1 MAGAHL
7 LHDDYVHS
15 RKDSDDE
22 AFNLK
27 IINQLVNTLSR
38 ELSLES
44 YWKIRNTVN
53 ATMSAQET
61 EVENLKQQ
69 GNACVR
75 EKKYQKAML
84 HYSQAIKLDPKNY
97 SLYSNRSFTFLMLE
111 RYRDALNDA
120 LMTIRLKPDWS
131 KGYFRK
137 GEVELKLCSY
147 NEALESYNKALSL
160 QPNEPK
166 ILEAMNKASKS
177 LIKDRRAD
185 QQIPWLGAGVGI
197 ILGVTVV
204 IADYVFTNKPTLTH
218 PLLMALLTMTIAM
231 IGFAIAKGL
240 RYFLKHQ
247 RKSVLIGDFPHCLV
261 EANELDDIYVKEST
275 DTKKKERG
283 TGLRAE
289 GSTGPRVTFT
299 GRPRRSQRAM
309 EQPKTPASRLF
320 NTTCIEN
327 KDDLEEKLERCH
339 STLQN
344 LITGLS
350 EKEAHD
356 TLNNAVC
363 KDKAYEEVSL
373 GLLVIILTEPQNAA
387 KSYRDLTL
395 ITRDGL
401 GIVLLHL
408 NQLVLDKYLRLNDV
422 TRSQLLWLLRE
433 MIRTSVTNVDNLCLT
448 LLRHAAGGD
457 ISPKN
462 LFLVD
467 ALLDIFQEN
476 RPWLD
481 KFSFLVASIVYTYLR
496 LIEDHN
502 APHLAGLRQKEVTFT
517 TSLIRERM
525 ADCLAIGRDLVRLL
539 QNVAR
544 IPEFEALWK
553 DILLNPKS
561 LCPNFNGV
569 LQLLQTRTSRRFL
582 QSRLTP
588 EMERKLVFLTSNVR
602 FGNHKRYQDWF
613 QRQYLATPE
622 SQSLRCD
629 LIRFIVGVIHPT
641 NELLCSDII
650 PRWAVIGWLFTTCTS
665 TVAASNAKLALF
677 YDWLFFDP
685 DKDNIMNIEPAIL
698 VMHNS
703 MRSHP
708 PVTATLLD
716 FLCRIIPNFYPAL
729 TEKVRNG
736 IFSSLRQIL
745 EKRVLPSLYPLFDS
759 PKLDRELRSKIRET
773 FKEFCLPPNSDMP
786 GKMEELNKEHNPG
799 TVIENTTNSTV
810 ENNHV
815 AQDPEPAFSDEEE
828 ESPLRIVTKVE
839 EEEDEEDVPL
849 STVKLKNDQKNANC
863 VVKKED
869 ITSHLRLILEPEE
882 LRTSIETLHTE
893 TDNESRC
900 QAMERIVQM
909 VVEDEIDAET
919 IPALASC
926 ISTILS
932 PQITAQIFPSDNLN
946 EEVLADSISTPLF
959 VMFRNQF
966 QLCKEED
973 NRRKLLAR
981 VLAEMQSVQSKTGYL
996 LLYFLKVWGRE
1007 EEKREGEPSN
1017 VLNDVKASVYK
1028 DFCAQREKKLDVCLV
1043 SDLKLCHEDNIFM
1056 LCYLVPDVY
1065 TGFQNVAV
1073 GNVQLLHLV
1082 VSTVD
1087 SCQLQDL
1094 VCQIMQGHLKMLKKE
1109 SFTTLL
1115 TASLNWETFEQYCFW
1130 QLIFAH
1136 DFPIDYVLPVLP
1148 KLQFRNHAEAL
1159 TSILFMLKQEKPTL
1173 DLLRQL
1179 LARQSVDGDMFVVA
1193 ALRYWC
1199 RDYEEKL
1206 GELLA
1211 NLLSTRYPATSPNK
1225 RKRSG
1230 AKQNQQSAGPPTGE
1244 QVLGHLDQLRQHCMS
1259 SAELQLYHSEGMQR
1273 ALQQAQAASSDSLR
1287 KSYGDLFALAEVN
1300 EENEPPPPSSSARK
1314 HTTASSGG
1322 GGASGKGGH
1331 RKTGANTRERSN
1343 LKRPLPRY
1351 HIDST
1356 SSSEEE
1362 EIVNPKQAKKRKK
1375 INPVGSD
1382 SD

>member
-1 MAGAHL
+1 
-7 LHDDYVHS
+7 
-15 RKDSDDE
+15 
-22 AFNLK
+22 
-27 IINQLVNTLSR
+27 
-38 ELSLES
+38 
-44 YWKIRNTVN
+44 
-53 ATMSAQET
+53 
-61 EVENLKQQ
+61 
-69 GNACVR
+69 
-75 EKKYQKAML
+75 
-84 HYSQAIKLDPKNY
+84 
-97 SLYSNRSFTFLMLE
+97 
-111 RYRDALNDA
+111 
-120 LMTIRLKPDWS
+120 
-131 KGYFRK
+131 
-137 GEVELKLCSY
+137 
-147 NEALESYNKALSL
+147 
-160 QPNEPK
+160 
-166 ILEAMNKASKS
+166 
-177 LIKDRRAD
+177 
-185 QQIPWLGAGVGI
+185 
-197 ILGVTVV
+197 
-204 IADYVFTNKPTLTH
+204 
-218 PLLMALLTMTIAM
+218 
-231 IGFAIAKGL
+231 
-240 RYFLKHQ
+240 
-247 RKSVLIGDFPHCLV
+247 
-261 EANELDDIYVKEST
+261 
-275 DTKKKERG
+275 
-283 TGLRAE
+283 
-289 GSTGPRVTFT
+289 
-299 GRPRRSQRAM
+299 M
-309 EQPKTPASRLF
+309 EQPKTPASRLLS
-320 NTTCIEN
+320 TTCIEN
-327 KDDLEEKLERCH
+327 KDDLEEKFEKCY
-339 STLQN
+339 TVLQN
-344 LITGLS
+344 LTAGLS

-363 KDKAYEEVSL
+363 KDKTHEEVSL
-373 GLLVIILTEPQNAA
+373 GLLVVILTDPQNAA

-401 GIVLLHL
+401 AIVLGHL
-408 NQLVLDKYLRLNDV
+408 NQLVLERYLRLNEI
-422 TRSQLLWLLRE
+422 TRNQLLWLLRE
-433 MIRTSVTNVDNLCLT
+433 MIRTSVASVDNFCLS

-457 ISPKN
+457 ISPRN

-481 KFSFLVASIVYTYLR
+481 KFPFLVASIVYTYLR

-517 TSLIRERM
+517 VSLIRERM
-525 ADCLAIGRDLVRLL
+525 VDCLVIGRDLVRLL

-553 DILLNPKS
+553 DMLLNPKS
-561 LCPNFNGV
+561 LCPNFSGV

-588 EMERKLVFLTSNVR
+588 DMERKLVFLTSQVR

-677 YDWLFFDP
+677 YDWLFFEP
-685 DKDNIMNIEPAIL
+685 EKDNIMNIEPAIL

-729 TEKVRNG
+729 TDKVRNG

-773 FKEFCLPPNSDMP
+773 FKEFCLPPNTDPGNKVPIYS
-786 GKMEELNKEHNPG
+786 GKMEELSKDITQGP
-799 TVIENTTNSTV
+799 ILENVGSTPV

-815 AQDPEPAFSDEEE
+815 SQDAEPAFSDEEE
-828 ESPLRIVTKVE
+828 EMPLRIVTKVE
-839 EEEDEEDVPL
+839 EEEDEEDLPL
-849 STVKLKNDQKNANC
+849 ATVKLKNEQKNANC
-863 VVKKED
+863 VIKKED
-869 ITSHLRLILEPEE
+869 ITSQLNLILEPEE
-882 LRTSIETLHTE
+882 LKTAIESLHIE
-893 TDNESRC
+893 TDNEAKC
-900 QAMERIVQM
+900 QTMERIVQM

-926 ISTILS
+926 ISSILS

-946 EEVLADSISTPLF
+946 EEALTDSISTPLF

-981 VLAEMQSVQSKTGYL
+981 VLAEIQSIQSRIGYL

-1017 VLNDVKASVYK
+1017 LLNDVKASVYK
-1028 DFCAQREKKLDVCLV
+1028 DFCAQREKKLDACLV

-1065 TGFQNVAV
+1065 MGFQNVAL

-1087 SCQLQDL
+1087 ACQLQEL

-1109 SFTTLL
+1109 SFTSLL

-1136 DFPIDYVLPVLP
+1136 DFPIEYVLPILP
-1148 KLQFRNHAEAL
+1148 KLQFRDHAEAL

-1173 DLLRQL
+1173 ELLRQL
-1179 LARQSVDGDMFVVA
+1179 LARQNVDGDMFVVA

-1230 AKQNQQSAGPPTGE
+1230 AKHNQQSGPPTGE
-1244 QVLGHLDQLRQHCMS
+1244 QVLGHLDQLRQHCTS

-1287 KSYGDLFALAEVN
+1287 KSYGDLFALAEVS
-1300 EENEPPPPSSSARK
+1300 EENEPPPPPSTSSARK
-1314 HTTASSGG
+1314 YAAASAGG
-1322 GGASGKGGH
+1322 GSGAGGKGGH
-1331 RKTGANTRERSN
+1331 RKTGANTRERSSS
-1343 LKRPLPRY
+1343 KRSLPRY
-1351 HIDST
+1351 IVDSI